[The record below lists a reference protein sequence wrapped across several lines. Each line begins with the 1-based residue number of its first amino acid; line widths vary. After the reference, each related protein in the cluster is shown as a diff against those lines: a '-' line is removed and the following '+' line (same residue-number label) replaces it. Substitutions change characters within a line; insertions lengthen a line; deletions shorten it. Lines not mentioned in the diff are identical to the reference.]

1 MLIHL
6 WNFLNL
12 GQNLY
17 QKLLMIIMVDV
28 TWKSLKK
35 KSHKIHMNETQI
47 EISKTFSLGTQNLKN
62 KRKSISEGLLR
73 IRFIFY
79 SSKVYNYHLVKG

>member
-1 MLIHL
+1 
-6 WNFLNL
+6 
-12 GQNLY
+12 
-17 QKLLMIIMVDV
+17 
-28 TWKSLKK
+28 
-35 KSHKIHMNETQI
+35 MNETQI

-73 IRFIFY
+73 IRLIFY